1 MSNSGDSHTF
11 TSTLRSLLTN
21 RSGGRFTEWVSSII
35 KFLHS
40 GFSVN
45 CVMKLF
51 TAFLEIPSLLEI
63 RVRDSSVSKSPI
75 CARIKPMNERMQNES
90 NVWLLLSIT
99 RVDWIRYEQFLSLRT
114 AYLGDRCMN
123 ILELSNIIED
133 NLIIP
138 PK

>member
-1 MSNSGDSHTF
+1 
-11 TSTLRSLLTN
+11 
-21 RSGGRFTEWVSSII
+21 
-35 KFLHS
+35 
-40 GFSVN
+40 
-45 CVMKLF
+45 
-51 TAFLEIPSLLEI
+51 
-63 RVRDSSVSKSPI
+63 
-75 CARIKPMNERMQNES
+75 MQNES

-138 PK
+138 RNDLVQKCFKIGTHEDYIIRMCTLRGNNLCCLSSS